1 MCRFTEQ
8 GDNLLSKDEINMIF
22 FKKREWKKSQREKK
36 EREEELKEGDEKE
49 SSIVSRVA
57 EEE

>member
-1 MCRFTEQ
+1 
-8 GDNLLSKDEINMIF
+8 MIF
-22 FKKREWKKSQREKK
+22 FLKKRMEEKPTGKK